1 MEANAEVEMLAHTY
15 QRIEAEKL
23 KDTQIEVETEALLD
37 VLAHTL
43 EIKAGNFLRD
53 SG

>member
-1 MEANAEVEMLAHTY
+1 MVAKPVVETLAHTL
-15 QRIEAEKL
+15 IEAEKL
-23 KDTQIEVETEALLD
+23 KDTQIEVEREALAD

-43 EIKAGNFLRD
+43 DIKTDNFLQD